1 LFEAILARME
11 KVRDVTRA
19 MDHQFAESPNDH
31 ALLAFIAHLP
41 VGKDK
46 LRRLLLPVCINFG
59 RNRWNGF
66 RLLRHRRDA
75 HLQVPDVRSSA
86 LTGSRSPPIGSFL
99 GALLA
104 GDDKAQI
111 RRAVLGASARPDPR
125 PPPRRTVETVL
136 DAWAVIIKA
145 TRFFQGDSVGSNFRS
160 LPPRPTAGSAGPVRT
175 ADRYF
180 ELKSEIHK
188 KLIGV
193 LNLDKVS
200 SLPKDRVRA
209 EIGRVVERLLEEER
223 LPMTTAE
230 ANKMVEEVLDEV
242 LGLGPLEPLLKEPS
256 ISDILVN
263 GYNKVYIERGGKL
276 SLSPIRFKDNQHLL
290 HIIEK
295 IVSQVGRRI
304 DEAQPI
310 VDARLLDGSR
320 VNAIIPPLAL
330 DGPALSI
337 RRFGR
342 HVITSDEMIANR
354 TITQSML
361 RFLAACVQSKASILI
376 SGGTGSGKTTTL
388 NAMSRFI
395 PEDERI
401 ITIEDTAELQL
412 QQRHVV
418 KFETRPPNVNKTGGI
433 NQRQLLR
440 TALRMRPDR
449 IIVGECRG
457 AEALDMLQA
466 MNTGVEGSMTTIH
479 ANTPKDAFSRLEAM
493 ILMAD
498 LEIPN
503 RVIVQQLAGAIK
515 LVLQVTRLQ
524 DGSRKIVS
532 ISEVTGVE
540 EDRVATRDIFI
551 FDRTGVSDSGKVQGR
566 FRWTGYTPKIMERI
580 QVAGISLP
588 KDLFD
593 EVVEVNL

>member
-1 LFEAILARME
+1 
-11 KVRDVTRA
+11 
-19 MDHQFAESPNDH
+19 
-31 ALLAFIAHLP
+31 
-41 VGKDK
+41 
-46 LRRLLLPVCINFG
+46 
-59 RNRWNGF
+59 
-66 RLLRHRRDA
+66 
-75 HLQVPDVRSSA
+75 
-86 LTGSRSPPIGSFL
+86 
-99 GALLA
+99 
-104 GDDKAQI
+104 
-111 RRAVLGASARPDPR
+111 
-125 PPPRRTVETVL
+125 
-136 DAWAVIIKA
+136 
-145 TRFFQGDSVGSNFRS
+145 
-160 LPPRPTAGSAGPVRT
+160 VRT

-540 EDRVATRDIFI
+540 EDRVATRDVFI